1 LKSIH
6 FISTVRIA
14 GRNNSRPGTVLQ
26 AICET
31 QHFLLLRRRKAANLV
46 QDSFFETHA
55 TSYLMIP
62 ESAAPK
68 HVACSMHSPE
78 VGGIAAYSLRCSF
91 RTPDV
96 GPQFQRRRGK
106 WAEPFL
112 SMARASRVGQ
122 AVPSLDPIRA
132 AGLIRRGRAGEH
144 RLPRLW
150 AHCKFHDIRSS
161 DSTVPGGL
169 CKCRCPEA
177 EQVSGT
183 RPQGPRRWTVN

>member
-122 AVPSLDPIRA
+122 AVLAFARSYSSSGPNSA
-132 AGLIRRGRAGEH
+132 RAG
-144 RLPRLW
+144 RRAPPAPPVGSLQIPR
-150 AHCKFHDIRSS
+150 HQEF
-161 DSTVPGGL
+161 
-169 CKCRCPEA
+169 
-177 EQVSGT
+177 
-183 RPQGPRRWTVN
+183 